1 MNLME
6 NVITGETYSVEG
18 GWQGGS
24 SCTAIEDAVEEWIG
38 LGVKFIGG
46 CCRTNADHISKIKQK
61 VASHM

>member
-1 MNLME
+1 MF
-6 NVITGETYSVEG
+6 TGETYSVES

-46 CCRTNADHISKIKQK
+46 CCRTNADHIRNIKHRVDSLK
-61 VASHM
+61 V